1 MTFNMQSVVRS
12 KDAKRRELAA
22 LPIEE
27 KLRMLDV
34 LRERTLALQSASP
47 ASKRVPVA
55 RFAAA
60 PAALE
65 SK

>member
-1 MTFNMQSVVRS
+1 MIDMQAVVRS
-12 KDAKRRELAA
+12 KNAKRRELAA

-34 LRERTLALQSASP
+34 LRERAVALKSALP

-55 RFAAA
+55 RVATTKKV
-60 PAALE
+60 LE